1 MNTPD
6 NRNRNRRLGIT
17 LFLVFIVLAIVAT
30 VAIIRGG

>member
-6 NRNRNRRLGIT
+6 NRTRNRRLGIT
-17 LFLVFIVLAIVAT
+17 LFLVFILLAIVAT